1 LRSYTQL
8 RFLTADVA
16 LIHSKAAVLRSG
28 RRRPRRGDR
37 VNTTIA
43 LRTDEGW
50 LLAASQNTTHRRL
63 AEKLFGK
70 LASRQ
75 MRRDAS

>member
-1 LRSYTQL
+1 
-8 RFLTADVA
+8 
-16 LIHSKAAVLRSG
+16 
-28 RRRPRRGDR
+28 
-37 VNTTIA
+37 VNATIA

>member
-1 LRSYTQL
+1 
-8 RFLTADVA
+8 
-16 LIHSKAAVLRSG
+16 
-28 RRRPRRGDR
+28 
-37 VNTTIA
+37 VNATIA

-50 LLAASQNTTHRRL
+50 LFAASQNTTHRRL

-75 MRRDAS
+75 IRRDAN